1 MVPSFKGFFLGQAI
15 KGDVQFHGIEVLSI
29 ELEPTSLRKIGGIE
43 DPVPPV
49 RIVVPARADEE
60 VPFRCSVRS
69 SGFGVRVH
77 HVNDEIKAELFGVQS
92 LESPKHTLL
101 KLKWVLRLVVDPAI
115 SGSSLGQ
122 LPFVVFS
129 ADFLAKG
136 WIAHVQDPE
145 NKASQMREV
154 GNAPSGS
161 LHGRVQFYEAE
172 NDHKILRR
180 DGDKEV
186 DVNEAVW
193 EKPAKC
199 QKDSINGAGSSD
211 HRNKLIRGKND
222 RANPCSDATEQ
233 EIS

>member
-1 MVPSFKGFFLGQAI
+1 MKRL
-15 KGDVQFHGIEVLSI
+15 VL
-29 ELEPTSLRKIGGIE
+29 
-43 DPVPPV
+43 DP
-49 RIVVPARADEE
+49 E
-60 VPFRCSVRS
+60 
-69 SGFGVRVH
+69 FGVRGLEFKSVIANH
-77 HVNDEIKAELFGVQS
+77 ETKVAAHRH
-92 LESPKHTLL
+92 ESPGLTHERRTSVTGIYPPEKMLL
-101 KLKWVLRLVVDPAI
+101 MVDSAI
-115 SGSSLGQ
+115 AGSSLGQ

-161 LHGRVQFYEAE
+161 LHGCIQFYEAE

-186 DVNEAVW
+186 DVDEAVG

-199 QKDSINGAGSSD
+199 QKDSIDGAGSSD